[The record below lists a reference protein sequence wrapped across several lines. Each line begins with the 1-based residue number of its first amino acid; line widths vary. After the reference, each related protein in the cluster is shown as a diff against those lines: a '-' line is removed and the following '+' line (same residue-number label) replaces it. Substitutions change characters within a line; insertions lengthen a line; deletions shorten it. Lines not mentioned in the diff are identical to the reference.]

1 MGLWVQPEVPVGWE
15 ATVRPVPP
23 SSLALTRSCLGL
35 GTLLVARSPLFP
47 QSRCLGTRADPGNT
61 GGQKQGVLETRS
73 WKLTAGVSP
82 EGLGASYSCD
92 SFLEL
97 LCPVQDKKFILHQS
111 GSQNP
116 QIKVS
121 AGWFLLE
128 APGTILLSSSRSR
141 GSECSFLAPPSSAS
155 AASCVRLSASPLRS
169 WSQSSMASA

>member
-97 LCPVQDKKFILHQS
+97 LCPFRTKSLFSIS
-111 GSQNP
+111 
-116 QIKVS
+116 
-121 AGWFLLE
+121 LE
-128 APGTILLSSSRSR
+128 ARIPKSRCRQDGSSWRLRGRS
-141 GSECSFLAPPSSAS
+141 F
-155 AASCVRLSASPLRS
+155 SPLPGPGALSVRS
-169 WSQSSMASA
+169 WPLQARPLRPPVCVSLPLL